1 MHRSL
6 KKSRII
12 RWDKFINANAVV
24 IIGLMIFLSSSA
36 WAGPITDQLKGSLDE
51 VIKVL
56 NDPALK
62 SPDKKNERR
71 DILRKLVKEIF
82 DEEAIARRALGV
94 HWRKRTKEEKQ
105 EFVKTFSKLLERTYF
120 EKLDRYI
127 EKTDSFSRENII
139 YLNETVG
146 EHYAVVKTRVK
157 VDRETEVPVHYR
169 LINKQGNWFVCDI
182 AIEGIS
188 IVKNYRVQFN
198 EILANSSFEDL
209 MAKLKS
215 KEQEG

>member
-1 MHRSL
+1 MHRSS
-6 KKSRII
+6 KKSMTIK
-12 RWDKFINANAVV
+12 WDKFVNPRGVALFAV
-24 IIGLMIFLSSSA
+24 MAFIFSAA
-36 WAGPITDQLKGSLDE
+36 WAGPVTDQLKGSLDQ

-62 SPDKKNERR
+62 APDKKNERR

-94 HWRKRTKEEKQ
+94 HWRERTKEEKQ

-120 EKLDRYI
+120 EKLDRYL
-127 EKTDSFSRENII
+127 EKSESFSRENIL

-157 VDRETEVPVHYR
+157 VDKETEVPVHYR
-169 LINKQGNWFVCDI
+169 LINKQSKWFVCDI
-182 AIEGIS
+182 AIEGVS